1 MKIRSIT
8 CYVNAG
14 DPEAQA
20 RAIENAGRLAR
31 EAQSALEDA
40 GFPVQTMR
48 LATQP
53 LSHLPADPVLLA
65 QELWALCAGAGFDYL
80 SLGPVLAEAPEADL
94 SLLDA
99 IPALIQATQTV
110 FASVLVATE
119 DRGPNREAI
128 WRAAEIVREVA
139 HTTAMGF
146 GNLRLAVMANVGPH
160 APFFPAA
167 YHDGGAPAVAIAT
180 ESADL
185 AVNAFSDAAAGSGGL
200 DQARSGTIER
210 GRARLI
216 KAVED
221 AAGRITGLIA
231 PLSKRYRTRFA
242 GIDFSLAPFPEE
254 ARSIGAA
261 VERMGV
267 DLFGAPGT
275 LFAVAQLTECLRQA
289 RYPRCGFNGVMLPV
303 LEDATLA
310 TRSRDEMFT
319 VNDLLLYSAVCGTG
333 LDTVPLPGDASS
345 AELAGI
351 LLDMATLAVR
361 LDKPLTARL
370 MPVPGAQAGDITEFD
385 FDYFANGRV
394 LDLKGWGSRGLFGR

>member
-8 CYVNAG
+8 CFASIG
-14 DPEAQA
+14 DPAM
-20 RAIENAGRLAR
+20 RASAIDSAGRLAR
-31 EAQSALEDA
+31 EAKTTLEDA
-40 GFPVQTMR
+40 GFPVQTTR

-53 LSHLPADPVLLA
+53 LSHLPTEPVRLA
-65 QELWALCAGAGFDYL
+65 GELWELCAGAGFDYL
-80 SLGPVLAEAPEADL
+80 SLGPVLTEAPSADL
-94 SLLDA
+94 SLLDI
-99 IPALIQATQTV
+99 IPALIQATETV
-110 FASVLVATE
+110 FASVLVATKDE
-119 DRGPNREAI
+119 GPNLEAI
-128 WRAAEIVREVA
+128 RRTAEIVGQVA
-139 HTTAMGF
+139 RTTALGF

-167 YHDGGAPAVAIAT
+167 YHDGGTPAVAIAT

-185 AVNAFSDAAAGSGGL
+185 AVSAFSGADAGSGTL
-200 DQARSGTIER
+200 DQARSSMLER
-210 GRARLI
+210 GHSRLI
-216 KAVED
+216 EAVED
-221 AAGRITGLIA
+221 CAGRIAGLIA
-231 PLSKRYRTRFA
+231 PLSERHSTRFA

-267 DLFGAPGT
+267 DRFGAPGT
-275 LFAVAQLTECLRQA
+275 LFAVAQLTDCLRKA

-310 TRSRDEMFT
+310 ARSLEETFT
-319 VNDLLLYSAVCGTG
+319 VDDLLLYSAVCGTG
-333 LDTVPLPGDASS
+333 LDTVPLPGDASD

-351 LLDMATLAVR
+351 LLDVATLAVR

-370 MPVPGAQAGDITEFD
+370 MPIPGARAGDITQFD

-394 LDLKGWGSRGLFGR
+394 LGLKGWGSRGVFAH